1 MKLKLKPK
9 LMAAAVA
16 ATLSLAAV
24 SGAQAAILTG
34 SSGNS
39 ELVLFAFD
47 VTTNNASMWDLGVHM
62 NDFLTTTAAVNTPG
76 AQIQWNLSTGS
87 ITANAFAAGY
97 AGATGASAASYG
109 TALAQ
114 IAAYGAGNVRWG
126 VIALDNLNPMRFLT
140 TSWFDFDMVSTTDPT
155 NITAFSLSNDFLVAH
170 NSLGTNA
177 DPNVAH
183 GASHAISGNGKQD
196 EGFGAEDWRGKMAV
210 TATGAVTGIAGAWDN
225 APLSFYSLATT
236 AAGAADYHQHAGQW
250 SFDLAGGTLTYE
262 VAAVIPEPSEYALM
276 LAGLGMLGFM
286 MRRRT
291 RQQ

>member
-34 SSGNS
+34 GTGNS

-47 VTTNNASMWDLGVHM
+47 VTTNNASMWDLGVRM
-62 NDFLTTTAAVNTPG
+62 NDFLTTTAAVNAPG
-76 AQIQWNLSTGS
+76 AQIQWNLNTGS
-87 ITANAFAAGY
+87 IAANAFAAGY

-126 VIALDNLNPMRFLT
+126 VIALDNINPMRFLT
-140 TSWFDFDMVSTTDPT
+140 TSSFGYDDVATTFPSS
-155 NITAFSLSNDFLVAH
+155 ITSFSLSNGFLVGH

-183 GASHAISGNGKQD
+183 GASHATSGNGKQD
-196 EGFGAEDWRGKMAV
+196 EGFGAEDWRGSLAV
-210 TATGAVTGIAGAWDN
+210 TATGAVGEQ
-225 APLSFYSLATT
+225 LSFYSLATT

-286 MRRRT
+286 MRRRA